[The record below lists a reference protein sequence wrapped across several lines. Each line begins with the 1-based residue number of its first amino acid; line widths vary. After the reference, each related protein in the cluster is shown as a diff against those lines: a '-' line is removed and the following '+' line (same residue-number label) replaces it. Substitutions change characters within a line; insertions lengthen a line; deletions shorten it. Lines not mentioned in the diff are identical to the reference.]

1 MQEISCDKIRQML
14 TEHFKGI
21 EVASISMDG
30 KFLYLN
36 ITGARKIRVAK
47 YIFSKVDSLGYVC
60 FDGWVFTRT
69 TVQRYGK

>member
-1 MQEISCDKIRQML
+1 ML
-14 TEHFKGI
+14 NGHFKGI
-21 EVASISMDG
+21 DVVSISRDG

-36 ITGARKIRVAK
+36 VTGARKIRVAR
-47 YIFSKVDSLGYVC
+47 YILSQVESLGYVC